1 MNEYSMTPQVQE
13 MYDSYPRLSNTKIAA
28 IIIII
33 FLLVWSISG
42 LEYKGLNPKGFEVAT
57 RLVQSFFAPDKYILF
72 GNSAISVQVL
82 MLETI
87 AIAFLGTIIGAIIA
101 IPIAFLAAR
110 NLMPQPVTLLFQGSI
125 TGIRVFPAFVIGVA
139 VIRVTGAGAF
149 AGVITMGI
157 TSVGMMT
164 KLYVEAVEGINK
176 NVLDA
181 LDATGCSTFEKIR
194 FGIIP
199 QLTAQ
204 FLSTAIYRFEINLK
218 NAAVLGL
225 VGAGGIGGPL
235 LFAVKAGVSRF
246 DDASAYLIGLAVV
259 VLIVELISNWVRGK
273 LA

>member
-1 MNEYSMTPQVQE
+1 MNEKTMSPAIQE
-13 MYDSYPRLSNTKIAA
+13 TFAIYPKLSRNKI
-28 IIIII
+28 IVMVVLVIM
-33 FLLVWSISG
+33 LLWSVLG
-42 LEYKGLNPKGFEVAT
+42 LDFKGFNAKGFEVAT
-57 RLVQSFFAPDKYILF
+57 NLLKSFLHPNKDLLF
-72 GNSAISVQVL
+72 GDSPSSVQVL

-101 IPIAFLAAR
+101 IPMAFMAAR
-110 NLMPQPVTLLFQGSI
+110 NLMPKAVTLLFQGSI
-125 TGIRVFPAFVIGVA
+125 TGVRVFPVFVIGVA
-139 VIRVTGAGAF
+139 VTRVTGFGPF

-157 TSVGMMT
+157 ASLGMMT
-164 KLYVEAVEGINK
+164 KLYVEAIEGINS

-181 LDATGCSTFEKIR
+181 LDATGCSTLEKIR

-225 VGAGGIGGPL
+225 VGAGGIGGVL
-235 LFAVKAGVSRF
+235 LAALGTTRRLG
-246 DDASAYLIGLAVV
+246 DASAYLIGLGAAVLV
-259 VLIVELISNWVRGK
+259 VEIASNYIRGK